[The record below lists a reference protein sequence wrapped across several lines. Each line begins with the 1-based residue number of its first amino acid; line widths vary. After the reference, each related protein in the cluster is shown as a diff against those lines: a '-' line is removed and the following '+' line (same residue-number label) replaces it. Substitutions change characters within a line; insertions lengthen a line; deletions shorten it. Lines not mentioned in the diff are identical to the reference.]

1 MYNKYQYA
9 GFLWPKFLNEWVNNT
24 DIVRAIWAQMGE
36 TPGYFTL
43 DDIDLVLTANG
54 RSIEEAYSN
63 YAIWRYFTG
72 GVRADDFHFKYASV
86 LPTSKIDGTFNSYPV
101 NGDLGMYGPGG
112 TRFIELKG
120 DKDVLDISMDGAD
133 LYNGQPLKWKGFAM
147 EIKTPQASAA
157 NEIILNSSNEGNI
170 RVINMGNTVVFVPV
184 FMSEI
189 KNLIFTLFSFA
200 APNLRGVLFSNEYN
214 NVDIGGNLLFDNSE
228 VLNSGT
234 IKTLAISSNHSVKTL
249 NERFVS
255 PFVKHNNWNNQQSLY
270 YLNKG
275 FLVNPTGDVGQ
286 RAKFFNLKSATIR
299 NVIDGV
305 SFDDGLPIR
314 FNDPWYVKDANDN
327 QSGMGDFR
335 PFTSPYNP
343 TGKYNQASGGVFLN
357 QGYNPITQVWTPPYY
372 SVKAESMFDATL
384 SHTGKTHRFYFNGWS
399 GANYQMQQVGSNP
412 QGFDQKAVVF
422 TNDNALVNAN
432 YKGVGLSNQQD
443 AFTSNSQRKGVK
455 AQNGNLLSIYESM
468 GKVWLE
474 RSTNNGENWMIMND
488 TKPVDNSYAESPS
501 IDYIPWSGIHS
512 WIGGVY
518 YPSGSGNLDVIFVR
532 SNDSN
537 IPNKYSIG
545 GYFEYTNDL
554 SPVIAITGNRVLVV
568 SPGWYGENYE
578 GLVYF
583 YGEINLINNYNV
595 VIDWYQEQELIPNTN
610 YTSKNIS
617 IVADKTTSNVF
628 HITWNEL
635 NSIKYCKATGS
646 GNSLTFSTVETPS
659 TSSTYSSNL
668 YPSISLANGNPVI
681 SWTDGGKLVADKIA
695 AKETAINE
703 SRAIV
708 RRKGTSWGDFQIAGN
723 NVNYTNNN
731 SAYTTEEKTVIV
743 WSEGNTPSNKWIRRT
758 GTSYSTPAN
767 LSHSGLQTQVIA
779 GSDYSAMSSIVFNSS
794 QLPYYFTKTT
804 TEFTEIPLRLDK
816 IANLTDTVVTYGRAG
831 IASIN
836 GVDFVFNT
844 GDVIV
849 EDGIIDFVEK
859 PDTLVYSSYD
869 ELNEYTRTNSF
880 MLNNNNSFYFSNR
893 YYVLNQDLAET
904 SLGDNDNVNFRVELV
919 RASDESVVGVF
930 DNIDYNRNNLGKYTN
945 IFYEVDCSGIQPGE
959 YYLRLVTTVEG
970 TPISG
975 DVSYALANL
984 MNDATEFEKRQ
995 MTKVGFAGT
1004 EKPIEYAL
1012 FQNYPNPFNPVTTIT
1027 YQIPKEGLVTLK
1039 IYDILGK
1046 EVTTLINEEKQAGK
1060 YSIDFN
1066 ASKLSSGVYLY
1077 ELRSNEYKSTKK
1089 LLLMK

>member
-1 MYNKYQYA
+1 YSKSTDGGVSFSPEIKILNDFFRPGVRQDSYYYTKNSSASDGFRNAPLPYSTYDINNGNIYLVMNGWGDPINNIPGLENDPYNNANHLVLLKSSNGGASWTKRELHFEHDVFMPYISTAESGEILITVYNSNVPPYDNINTSISFFVLNSFNSALLTYTLPDSFKFNNSKIGDYIGDYYA
-9 GFLWPKFLNEWVNNT
+9 HAYSEGRIYAVYSKPISNKLQMFMISIPIRQAILIQNTKFAQNNISNLDGSRIVVNNSQIYNSPTTIPDVNPWSSLKLSPEFLFYEPFRFYNWT
-24 DIVRAIWAQMGE
+24 D
-36 TPGYFTL
+36 F
-43 DDIDLVLTANG
+43 
-54 RSIEEAYSN
+54 
-63 YAIWRYFTG
+63 
-72 GVRADDFHFKYASV
+72 
-86 LPTSKIDGTFNSYPV
+86 
-101 NGDLGMYGPGG
+101 
-112 TRFIELKG
+112 
-120 DKDVLDISMDGAD
+120 
-133 LYNGQPLKWKGFAM
+133 
-147 EIKTPQASAA
+147 
-157 NEIILNSSNEGNI
+157 
-170 RVINMGNTVVFVPV
+170 
-184 FMSEI
+184 
-189 KNLIFTLFSFA
+189 
-200 APNLRGVLFSNEYN
+200 NLRESEL
-214 NVDIGGNLLFDNSE
+214 NLSDTWE
-228 VLNSGT
+228 VLN
-234 IKTLAISSNHSVKTL
+234 IKSFFA
-249 NERFVS
+249 
-255 PFVKHNNWNNQQSLY
+255 QSRPL
-270 YLNKG
+270 
-275 FLVNPTGDVGQ
+275 
-286 RAKFFNLKSATIR
+286 TIR
-299 NVIDGV
+299 NYLEGGSADQIWFGESGIGFIQGDFQLRNSGF
-305 SFDDGLPIR
+305 SENAFYY
-314 FNDPWYVKDANDN
+314 NYDANLKI
-327 QSGMGDFR
+327 S
-335 PFTSPYNP
+335 Y
-343 TGKYNQASGGVFLN
+343 
-357 QGYNPITQVWTPPYY
+357 
-372 SVKAESMFDATL
+372 KAEAKQNITNVLNTNWKFL
-384 SHTGKTHRFYFNGWS
+384 KWENGS
-399 GANYQMQQVGSNP
+399 TNRVREEQVGVNTSTEW
-412 QGFDQKAVVF
+412 KAI
-422 TNDNALVNAN
+422 
-432 YKGVGLSNQQD
+432 YKGIGTTDQQD
-443 AFTSNSQRKGVK
+443 AYTSNSQRKSVK

-501 IDYIPWSGIHS
+501 IDYIPWSGTHS

-518 YPSGSGNLDVIFVR
+518 YPSGSGNLDEIFVR

-554 SPVIAITGNRVLVV
+554 SPVIAITGNRILVV
-568 SPGWYGENYE
+568 STGWYNGNYE

-610 YTSKNIS
+610 YTSQNVS
-617 IVADKTTSNVF
+617 IVADKNAGNVF
-628 HITWNEL
+628 HITWNEV

-646 GNSLTFSTVETPS
+646 GNELTFSTVETPS

-681 SWTDGGKLVADKIA
+681 SWTGGGKLVADKIA

-743 WSEGNTPSNKWIRRT
+743 WSEGNTPSSKWIRRT

-836 GVDFVFNT
+836 GLDFVFNT

-869 ELNEYTRTNSF
+869 ELNEYTRTNNF

-893 YYVLNQDLAET
+893 YYVLNQDSAET
-904 SLGDNDNVNFRVELV
+904 SLGENDNVNFRVELV

-995 MTKVGFAGT
+995 MTKVGFAG
-1004 EKPIEYAL
+1004 
-1012 FQNYPNPFNPVTTIT
+1012 
-1027 YQIPKEGLVTLK
+1027 
-1039 IYDILGK
+1039 
-1046 EVTTLINEEKQAGK
+1046 
-1060 YSIDFN
+1060 
-1066 ASKLSSGVYLY
+1066 
-1077 ELRSNEYKSTKK
+1077 
-1089 LLLMK
+1089 